1 MLQQYHTKLKG
12 TLALTDSYQTEKT
25 LQKEKGL
32 YKFIWV
38 RKGSITVEID
48 HQEMLMSQDDVIS
61 LTHLQHLE
69 FKSIDGEYTT
79 LLFNSNFYCIYGN
92 DHEVSCSG
100 FLFNGS
106 SHLVRFTLNEQ
117 ERRQLN
123 DITVAMENEFTV
135 SDSLQ
140 EEMLRILLKRFI
152 IQCTRI
158 ARHRLDI
165 TREKESGFEI
175 VRQYYNLVDEYYKT
189 KKQVQDYADMLHKSP
204 KTLSNIFS
212 TCKLPSPLRV
222 IHERVEAEAKRLLL
236 YSSKS
241 AKEIADIL
249 GFEDQASFS
258 RFFKNMTGQP
268 VHELLLCKG
277 SAGVQKLQ
285 ESGRCSGTRKPCMA
299 RSEQHI
305 YFLLRT
311 GSAYHEYRYSGVL
324 GHLLPQSGTGGRFAR
339 YHHDA
344 RYTFVPRHHAGGLGT
359 QPRERRIRFPVT
371 VRCRAAGD

>member
-1 MLQQYHTKLKG
+1 MLI
-12 TLALTDSYQTEKT
+12 SEN
-25 LQKEKGL
+25 
-32 YKFIWV
+32 
-38 RKGSITVEID
+38 
-48 HQEMLMSQDDVIS
+48 DVIS

-69 FKSIDGEYTT
+69 FKSIDGEYLT

-106 SHLVRFTLNEQ
+106 SHLIRFTLNEKECQ
-117 ERRQLN
+117 QLN
-123 DITVAMENEFTV
+123 DITTAMESEFTV

-158 ARHRLDI
+158 ARQRLDI
-165 TREKESGFEI
+165 TREKESSFEI
-175 VRQYYNLVDEYYKT
+175 VRQYYNLVDEHYRT

-236 YSSKS
+236 YSNRSV
-241 AKEIADIL
+241 KEIADIL

-258 RFFKNMTGQP
+258 RFFKNMTGQR
-268 VHELLLCKG
+268 
-277 SAGVQKLQ
+277 AVQFRN
-285 ESGRCSGTRKPCMA
+285 ETERKN
-299 RSEQHI
+299 
-305 YFLLRT
+305 
-311 GSAYHEYRYSGVL
+311 
-324 GHLLPQSGTGGRFAR
+324 
-339 YHHDA
+339 
-344 RYTFVPRHHAGGLGT
+344 
-359 QPRERRIRFPVT
+359 
-371 VRCRAAGD
+371 

>member
-12 TLALTDSYQTEKT
+12 TLALTDSYLTEKA

-38 RKGSITVEID
+38 RNGSITVEID
-48 HQEMLMSQDDVIS
+48 HQEMILTQDEVIS

-69 FKSIDGEYTT
+69 FKSIDGEYLT

-106 SHLVRFTLNEQ
+106 SHLIRFTLNEK
-117 ERRQLN
+117 ERKEL
-123 DITVAMENEFTV
+123 DTITEALENEFTV

-158 ARHRLDI
+158 ARHRMNI

-175 VRQYYNLVDEYYKT
+175 VRNAITWSTSITGRRNRCRTIRYICINLPRHYRRH
-189 KKQVQDYADMLHKSP
+189 L
-204 KTLSNIFS
+204 LS

-222 IHERVEAEAKRLLL
+222 IHERVKREA
-236 YSSKS
+236 
-241 AKEIADIL
+241 
-249 GFEDQASFS
+249 
-258 RFFKNMTGQP
+258 
-268 VHELLLCKG
+268 
-277 SAGVQKLQ
+277 
-285 ESGRCSGTRKPCMA
+285 
-299 RSEQHI
+299 
-305 YFLLRT
+305 
-311 GSAYHEYRYSGVL
+311 
-324 GHLLPQSGTGGRFAR
+324 
-339 YHHDA
+339 
-344 RYTFVPRHHAGGLGT
+344 
-359 QPRERRIRFPVT
+359 
-371 VRCRAAGD
+371 

>member
-1 MLQQYHTKLKG
+1 MINYALHTRLKG
-12 TLALTDSYQTEKT
+12 AIVLTDAFHADPALGRDRS
-25 LQKEKGL
+25 L
-32 YKFIWV
+32 YKFIWM
-38 RKGSITVEID
+38 RSGTLRLEID
-48 HQEMLMSQDDVIS
+48 HVETTLEAGEVVP
-61 LTHLQHLE
+61 LTPLHRIAVREVAGDYL
-69 FKSIDGEYTT
+69 T

-106 SHLVRFTLNEQ
+106 SHLIRFTLNEK
-117 ERRQLN
+117 ERKEL
-123 DITVAMENEFTV
+123 DTITEALENEFTV

-158 ARHRLDI
+158 ARHRMNI

-175 VRQYYNLVDEYYKT
+175 VRQYYNLVDEHYRT

-236 YSSKS
+236 YSNKS

-258 RFFKNMTGQP
+258 RFFKNMTGQ
-268 VHELLLCKG
+268 
-277 SAGVQKLQ
+277 SAVQFRNTQ
-285 ESGRCSGTRKPCMA
+285 EGKN
-299 RSEQHI
+299 
-305 YFLLRT
+305 
-311 GSAYHEYRYSGVL
+311 
-324 GHLLPQSGTGGRFAR
+324 
-339 YHHDA
+339 
-344 RYTFVPRHHAGGLGT
+344 
-359 QPRERRIRFPVT
+359 
-371 VRCRAAGD
+371 

>member
-12 TLALTDSYQTEKT
+12 TLALTDSYLTEKA

-38 RKGSITVEID
+38 RSGSITVEID
-48 HQEMLMSQDDVIS
+48 HQEMMLTKDEVIS

-69 FKSIDGEYTT
+69 FKSIDGEYLT

-106 SHLVRFTLNEQ
+106 SHLIRFTLNEK
-117 ERRQLN
+117 ERKEL
-123 DITVAMENEFTV
+123 DTITEALENEFTV

-158 ARHRLDI
+158 ARHRMNI

-175 VRQYYNLVDEYYKT
+175 VRQYYNLVDEHYRT

-236 YSSKS
+236 YSNKS
-241 AKEIADIL
+241 AK
-249 GFEDQASFS
+249 
-258 RFFKNMTGQP
+258 
-268 VHELLLCKG
+268 
-277 SAGVQKLQ
+277 
-285 ESGRCSGTRKPCMA
+285 
-299 RSEQHI
+299 
-305 YFLLRT
+305 
-311 GSAYHEYRYSGVL
+311 
-324 GHLLPQSGTGGRFAR
+324 
-339 YHHDA
+339 
-344 RYTFVPRHHAGGLGT
+344 
-359 QPRERRIRFPVT
+359 
-371 VRCRAAGD
+371 

>member
-1 MLQQYHTKLKG
+1 
-12 TLALTDSYQTEKT
+12 
-25 LQKEKGL
+25 
-32 YKFIWV
+32 
-38 RKGSITVEID
+38 
-48 HQEMLMSQDDVIS
+48 MSQDDVIS

-100 FLFNGS
+100 F
-106 SHLVRFTLNEQ
+106 
-117 ERRQLN
+117 
-123 DITVAMENEFTV
+123 
-135 SDSLQ
+135 SLQ
-140 EEMLRILLKRFI
+140 RFVPPCPLHPQRAGTPATERYHRSHGKRVHRFRTAFREEMLRILLKRFI

-258 RFFKNMTGQP
+258 RFFKNMTGQ
-268 VHELLLCKG
+268 
-277 SAGVQKLQ
+277 SAVQF
-285 ESGRCSGTRKPCMA
+285 RN
-299 RSEQHI
+299 EQI
-305 YFLLRT
+305 
-311 GSAYHEYRYSGVL
+311 GKN
-324 GHLLPQSGTGGRFAR
+324 
-339 YHHDA
+339 
-344 RYTFVPRHHAGGLGT
+344 
-359 QPRERRIRFPVT
+359 
-371 VRCRAAGD
+371 